1 MTLRRSLCT
10 TLIATT
16 LLAPAV
22 LFSAEKAKDKAAK
35 AKQYQVTGEVL
46 AVEDGMVTVQKGDEK
61 WEINLAADTKSE
73 GKMKV
78 GDKVLIHYH
87 MTANSVEV
95 K

>member
-10 TLIATT
+10 ALLITA
-16 LLAPAV
+16 LLTPA
-22 LFSAEKAKDKAAK
+22 LHSAEPKEKSSH
-35 AKQYQVTGEVL
+35 AKQYQVTGTVL
-46 AVEDGMVTVQKGDEK
+46 ALDDNMVTVQKGDEK
-61 WEINLAADTKSE
+61 WEIDLAAYTKND

>member
-1 MTLRRSLCT
+1 MTLRRTLCT
-10 TLIATT
+10 ALLATT

-22 LFSAEKAKDKAAK
+22 LFSAEKMEKAAR

-46 AVEDGMVTVQKGDEK
+46 AVEDTMVTVQKGDEK
-61 WEINLAADTKSE
+61 WEINLAANTKSE